1 MEISKNSVVQFHYTL
16 TDEAGEKL
24 ESSYEGDPV
33 AYLHG
38 HNNMIVGVEKALE
51 AKKEADEFS
60 TTVAPADAYGEIQ
73 ADAQQRVPTKHLQ
86 GAEKWAPGM
95 MATVNTE
102 QGQRQV
108 TVVKVGRFMVTV
120 DLNHPLAGKTLTFD
134 IKVES
139 VREATEEEIQHGHAH
154 GVGGHHH

>member
-1 MEISKNSVVQFHYTL
+1 MEISKDSVVQFHYTL
-16 TDEAGEKL
+16 TDENGEQL

-38 HNNMIVGVEKALE
+38 HDNMIVGVEKAL
-51 AKKEADEFS
+51 AGKQQGDEFS
-60 TTVAPADAYGEIQ
+60 ATVEPAEGYGEIQ
-73 ADAQQRVPTKHLQ
+73 ADAQQRVPAKHLQ
-86 GAEKWAPGM
+86 GSPKWVPGM
-95 MATVNTE
+95 IATVNTE
-102 QGQRQV
+102 KGQRQV
-108 TVVKVGRFMVTV
+108 TVVKVGRFMITV

-139 VREATEEEIQHGHAH
+139 VREATEEEISHGHAH

>member
-16 TDEAGEKL
+16 KDESGEQL
-24 ESSYEGDPV
+24 ESSYSGDPV

-38 HNNMIVGVEKALE
+38 HNNMIVGVENAL
-51 AKKEADEFS
+51 AGKDDTAEFS
-60 TTVAPADAYGEIQ
+60 VTVAPDDAYGEIQ

-86 GAEKWAPGM
+86 GADKWAPGM
-95 MATVNTE
+95 IATVNTE

-108 TVVKVGRFMVTV
+108 TIVKVGRFMVTV

-139 VREATEEEIQHGHAH
+139 VREATEEEIKHGHAH
-154 GVGGHHH
+154 GVGGHQH